1 MGELLGALI
10 PTFFISRL
18 ILWLTRKRDP
28 SVGRIFFANG
38 VSFLIAFTLGGLGFG
53 EGTSF
58 AWMHALNAYL
68 LPQLVWLIVD
78 LAMFGS
84 KRRKAKVNSDTEV
97 SGQ

>member
-18 ILWLTRKRDP
+18 ILWLTRKRNP

-38 VSFLIAFTLGGLGFG
+38 VSLLIALVLGGIGFADG
-53 EGTSF
+53 GSF
-58 AWMHALNAYL
+58 AWMHSLNVYL
-68 LPQLVWLIVD
+68 LPQLFWLIVD

-84 KRRKAKVNSDTEV
+84 KIHRSKIKSDTDA
-97 SGQ
+97 SGW